1 MENAIMK
8 EKKITVGID
17 FTKTPIG
24 RYRDD
29 GPYSGQVFREDI
41 LIPALKEYDKVI
53 IDLAGVEGYGSSFL
67 EETFGGLVR
76 SGDVDATLK
85 DKLHI
90 MSSDPAMSIYVDFAK
105 SYMQAA
111 IASRR

>member
-1 MENAIMK
+1 MK

-24 RYRDD
+24 RYRED

-41 LIPALKEYDKVI
+41 LIPALKENDKVI
-53 IDLAGVEGYGSSFL
+53 IDLSGVEGYGSSFL
-67 EETFGGLVR
+67 EEVFGGMIR
-76 SGDVDATLK
+76 SGDGADAALK

-105 SYMQAA
+105 EYMQAA
-111 IASRR
+111 IMAMR